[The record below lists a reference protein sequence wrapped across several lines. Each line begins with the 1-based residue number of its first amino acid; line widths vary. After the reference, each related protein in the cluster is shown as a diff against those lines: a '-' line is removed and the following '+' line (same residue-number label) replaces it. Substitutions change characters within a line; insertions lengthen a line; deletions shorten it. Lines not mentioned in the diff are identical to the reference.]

1 MIVSSLGPVRYVLF
15 LKRPHHLSSQRVSW
29 TVWMTD
35 GMEAFIQSIH
45 STVKHGCNVLQVINY
60 NNRWLRCQMYRMSS
74 LITKSRLMPLR
85 WRAAGKIKSQF
96 AQGTKIKNKRGTE
109 RMPPTPTPKRMW
121 KLKKRIQY
129 LQFLS
134 QIVWNNYKPGN
145 RGELDFFKA
154 IFFYSSGCHS
164 LWLLWV
170 FNQFTQDRNKLSGA
184 GGEDAAAA
192 AVNERILKSEL
203 NQTCLMSWRH
213 IIHWGIFNQANK
225 MSLVCFFS
233 RQIPMDQQP
242 CLTSRSPHSETD
254 TDWENICTLF
264 TVAQPSP
271 HAISWKQ
278 GGSHFHFLSEIAAS
292 NWGCICCWDKF
303 AATWW

>member
-109 RMPPTPTPKRMW
+109 RMPPHPHPQKNVKTEEENTVPPISQPNCMKQLQARKQRW
-121 KLKKRIQY
+121 AWFFQSY
-129 LQFLS
+129 LFLFQWVPFS
-134 QIVWNNYKPGN
+134 VTSLSFQPIYS
-145 RGELDFFKA
+145 RQEQAFRSRRRRR
-154 IFFYSSGCHS
+154 SSG
-164 LWLLWV
+164 
-170 FNQFTQDRNKLSGA
+170 
-184 GGEDAAAA
+184 
-192 AVNERILKSEL
+192 
-203 NQTCLMSWRH
+203 
-213 IIHWGIFNQANK
+213 
-225 MSLVCFFS
+225 S
-233 RQIPMDQQP
+233 RQ
-242 CLTSRSPHSETD
+242 RA
-254 TDWENICTLF
+254 NI
-264 TVAQPSP
+264 
-271 HAISWKQ
+271 
-278 GGSHFHFLSEIAAS
+278 EIR
-292 NWGCICCWDKF
+292 
-303 AATWW
+303 T